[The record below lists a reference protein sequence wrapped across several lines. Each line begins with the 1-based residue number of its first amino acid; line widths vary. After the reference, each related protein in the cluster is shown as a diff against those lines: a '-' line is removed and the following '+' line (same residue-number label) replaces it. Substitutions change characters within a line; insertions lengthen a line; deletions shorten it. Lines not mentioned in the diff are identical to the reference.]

1 MEIIIVLVA
10 LAIAYAVYK
19 AYFVKP
25 AAEAEVV
32 QEAAPYKVEEPVVE
46 VAETVVETAPV
57 KKPRA
62 PRKPKAANE
71 KKPAVKAKTA
81 RKPKAK

>member
-1 MEIIIVLVA
+1 MEFIIVLVA

-19 AYFVKP
+19 AYFAKP
-25 AAEAEVV
+25 AVEVV
-32 QEAAPYKVEEPVVE
+32 EVAAYKVEEPVVAV
-46 VAETVVETAPV
+46 VAEVVKAPA
-57 KKPRA
+57 KKA
-62 PRKPKAANE
+62 PAKKAPAA

>member
-1 MEIIIVLVA
+1 MEFIIVLVA

-19 AYFVKP
+19 AYFAKSADEV
-25 AAEAEVV
+25 AEL
-32 QEAAPYKVEEPVVE
+32 APYKVEVESLVIDDTPVVAE
-46 VAETVVETAPV
+46 VPV
-57 KKPRA
+57 KVKKA
-62 PRKPKAANE
+62 PAKKAPAA

>member
-1 MEIIIVLVA
+1 MEIIIALVA

-19 AYFVKP
+19 AYFAKSADPVV
-25 AAEAEVV
+25 EV
-32 QEAAPYKVEEPVVE
+32 APYKVEEVAVAV
-46 VAETVVETAPV
+46 VAETAPA

-62 PRKPKAANE
+62 KKAPAAA

-81 RKPKAK
+81 TRKPKAK

>member
-1 MEIIIVLVA
+1 MEFIIVLVA

-25 AAEAEVV
+25 AEVV
-32 QEAAPYKVEEPVVE
+32 EEAVPYKVEEPVV
-46 VAETVVETAPV
+46 TAPV
-57 KKPRA
+57 VEEKKPTVKKA
-62 PRKPKAANE
+62 TTRKPKAAPAATA
-71 KKPAVKAKTA
+71 KPKAT